1 MKYSLL
7 ALGILATTFG
17 LASCLP
23 FGLPSLPEVPELP
36 EVPKLPEVEAPK
48 IEAPVVEIP
57 VVPFQ

>member
-36 EVPKLPEVEAPK
+36 EVEVPEVEVPK
-48 IEAPVVEIP
+48 IEAPAVEIP